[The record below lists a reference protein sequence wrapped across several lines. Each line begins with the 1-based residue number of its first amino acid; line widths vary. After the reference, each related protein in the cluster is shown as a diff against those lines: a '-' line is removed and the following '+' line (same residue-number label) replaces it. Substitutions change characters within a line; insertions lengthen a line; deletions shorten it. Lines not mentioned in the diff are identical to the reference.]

1 MTSVLHNAMLR
12 IASMEKQ
19 ALADMTP
26 SVAADAVAFFP
37 WEQESFPY
45 FLNWLSGYRERLS
58 IDDLD
63 DDSAED
69 IPVEWWTVTIR
80 LVVGHLTQGYK
91 GETALNLY
99 DYMPAITQYFRTH
112 PYLTSDDY
120 TTPLDMIGPLSLTIP
135 DGTGLRVFTNAG
147 ISSQQV
153 GTEFTLQIPILIN
166 AY

>member
-1 MTSVLHNAMLR
+1 MLR

-19 ALADMTP
+19 ALKDMTP
-26 SVAADAVAFFP
+26 SVTADAVAFFP
-37 WEQESFPY
+37 YEQEVPPY
-45 FLNWLSGYRERLS
+45 FVNWLSGYRERLS

-63 DDSAED
+63 EDSSED
-69 IPVEWWTVTIR
+69 IVVDWFTVTIR
-80 LVVGHLTQGYK
+80 LVIGHLTEGYQG
-91 GETALNLY
+91 EVALNLY
-99 DYMPAITQYFRTH
+99 DYIPAITQYFRTH

-135 DGTGLRVFTNAG
+135 DGTGLRVFSNAG